1 MRNALALTFLAA
13 ALIGVAP
20 SSHAQSLA
28 PSDASLAASAAVG
41 ASATVVAG
49 SALLAGSFV
58 VVAIQAAGDATVFV
72 LRSVASGAET
82 TVRVA
87 GRIASDLAVVPG
99 TVMLAVAQNTGVDL
113 TVQGRVA
120 AYVPNQAGAALVHS
134 SRVSN
139 Y

>member
-1 MRNALALTFLAA
+1 
-13 ALIGVAP
+13 
-20 SSHAQSLA
+20 
-28 PSDASLAASAAVG
+28 VG